1 MKLTEIKPKDSLK
14 QLLSNAGV
22 SIPIYANN
30 DMPTDASLLPDEF
43 ISISQNGLL
52 NSYTRELSF
61 ITSTLALSLSEALL
75 SNGATNVKKEKLLL
89 DIFEESING
98 KSLGDNYFEYDLS
111 NLMTD
116 SRNITAGYSTKII
129 NVKVKTY
136 KK

>member
-116 SRNITAGYSTKII
+116 SRNITSGYSTKII

>member
-1 MKLTEIKPKDSLK
+1 
-14 QLLSNAGV
+14 
-22 SIPIYANN
+22 
-30 DMPTDASLLPDEF
+30 MPTSGLANEF

-61 ITSTLALSLSEALL
+61 ITSTLALSLSVKLL
-75 SNGATNVKKEKLLL
+75 SNGATNVVKEKILL

>member
-14 QLLSNAGV
+14 QLLINAGV

-30 DMPTDASLLPDEF
+30 DMPTSGLANEF

-61 ITSTLALSLSEALL
+61 ITSTLALSLSVKLL
-75 SNGATNVKKEKLLL
+75 SNGATNIVKEKLLL
-89 DIFEESING
+89 DIFGESING

-129 NVKVKTY
+129 NIKVKTY

>member
-22 SIPIYANN
+22 TIPIYANN
-30 DMPTDASLLPDEF
+30 DMPTSGLANEF

-61 ITSTLALSLSEALL
+61 ITSTLALSLSVKLL
-75 SNGATNVKKEKLLL
+75 SNGATNVVKEKILL

>member
-22 SIPIYANN
+22 VIPIYANN
-30 DMPTDASLLPDEF
+30 DMPTSGLANEF

-61 ITSTLALSLSEALL
+61 ITSTLALSLSVKLL
-75 SNGATNVKKEKLLL
+75 SNGATNITKEKLLL

>member
-22 SIPIYANN
+22 TIPIYANN
-30 DMPTDASLLPDEF
+30 AMPTDASLLPDEF

-61 ITSTLALSLSEALL
+61 ITSTLALSLSVKLL

-116 SRNITAGYSTKII
+116 SRNITSGYSTKII

>member
-14 QLLSNAGV
+14 QLLINAGV
-22 SIPIYANN
+22 TVPIYANN
-30 DMPTDASLLPDEF
+30 DMPTSGLANEF

-61 ITSTLALSLSEALL
+61 MTSTLALSLSVKLL
-75 SNGATNVKKEKLLL
+75 SNGATNITKEKLLL

>member
-14 QLLSNAGV
+14 QLLLNAGV

-30 DMPTDASLLPDEF
+30 DMPTSGLANEF

-61 ITSTLALSLSEALL
+61 ITSTLALSLSVKLL
-75 SNGATNVKKEKLLL
+75 SNGATNVVKEKILL

-98 KSLGDNYFEYDLS
+98 KSLGVNYFEFDLS

>member
-22 SIPIYANN
+22 TIPIYANN
-30 DMPTDASLLPDEF
+30 DIPTSGLANEF

-61 ITSTLALSLSEALL
+61 ITSTLALSLSVKLL
-75 SNGATNVKKEKLLL
+75 SNGATNVDREKILL

-98 KSLGDNYFEYDLS
+98 KSLGDNYFEFDLS

-116 SRNITAGYSTKII
+116 SRNITSGYSTKII

>member
-14 QLLSNAGV
+14 QLLLNAGV
-22 SIPIYANN
+22 TIPIYANN
-30 DMPTDASLLPDEF
+30 DIPTSGLASEF

-61 ITSTLALSLSEALL
+61 ITSTLALSLSVKLL
-75 SNGATNVKKEKLLL
+75 SNGATNVVKEKILL

-98 KSLGDNYFEYDLS
+98 KYLGENYFEFDLS

-116 SRNITAGYSTKII
+116 SRNITSGYSTKII

>member
-22 SIPIYANN
+22 VIPIYANN
-30 DMPTDASLLPDEF
+30 DMPTSGLANEF

-61 ITSTLALSLSEALL
+61 ITSTLALSLSVKLL
-75 SNGATNVKKEKLLL
+75 SNGATNVVKEKILL

>member
-22 SIPIYANN
+22 TIPIYANN
-30 DMPTDASLLPDEF
+30 DMPTSGLASEF

-61 ITSTLALSLSEALL
+61 ITSTLALSLSVKLL
-75 SNGATNVKKEKLLL
+75 SNGATNVVKEKILL

>member
-14 QLLSNAGV
+14 QLLLNAGV
-22 SIPIYANN
+22 TIPIYANN
-30 DMPTDASLLPDEF
+30 DMPTSGLASEF

-61 ITSTLALSLSEALL
+61 ITSTLALSLSVKLL
-75 SNGATNVKKEKLLL
+75 SNGATNITKEKLLL

-116 SRNITAGYSTKII
+116 SRNITSGYSTKII

>member
-14 QLLSNAGV
+14 QLLISAGV
-22 SIPIYANN
+22 TIPIYANN
-30 DMPTDASLLPDEF
+30 DMPTSGLASEF
-43 ISISQNGLL
+43 ISIYQNGLL

-61 ITSTLALSLSEALL
+61 ITSTLALSLSVKLL
-75 SNGATNVKKEKLLL
+75 SNGATNVTKENLLL

>member
-30 DMPTDASLLPDEF
+30 DMPTSGLVNEF

-61 ITSTLALSLSEALL
+61 ITSTLALSLSVKLL
-75 SNGATNVKKEKLLL
+75 SNGATNIVKEKLLL

-116 SRNITAGYSTKII
+116 SRNITSGYSTKII

>member
-14 QLLSNAGV
+14 QLLINAGV

-30 DMPTDASLLPDEF
+30 DMPTSGLANEF

-61 ITSTLALSLSEALL
+61 ITSTLALSLSVKLL
-75 SNGATNVKKEKLLL
+75 SNGATNIVKEKLLL

-129 NVKVKTY
+129 NIKVKTY

>member
-22 SIPIYANN
+22 TIPIYANN
-30 DMPTDASLLPDEF
+30 DIPTSGLASEF

-61 ITSTLALSLSEALL
+61 ITSTLALSLSVKLL
-75 SNGATNVKKEKLLL
+75 SNGATNVVKEKILL

-98 KSLGDNYFEYDLS
+98 KSLGVNYFEFDLS

-116 SRNITAGYSTKII
+116 SRNITSGYSTKII

>member
-22 SIPIYANN
+22 SVPIYANN

-61 ITSTLALSLSEALL
+61 ITSTLALSLSVKLL
-75 SNGATNVKKEKLLL
+75 SNGATNVVKEKILL

>member
-22 SIPIYANN
+22 TIPIYANN
-30 DMPTDASLLPDEF
+30 DMPTSGLASEF

-61 ITSTLALSLSEALL
+61 ITSTLALSLSVKLL
-75 SNGATNVKKEKLLL
+75 SNGATNIVKEKFLL

-116 SRNITAGYSTKII
+116 SRNITSGYSTKII

>member
-22 SIPIYANN
+22 VIPIYANN
-30 DMPTDASLLPDEF
+30 DMPTSGLASEF

>member
-22 SIPIYANN
+22 TIPIYANN

>member
-14 QLLSNAGV
+14 QLLINAGV

-30 DMPTDASLLPDEF
+30 DMPTSGLANEF

-61 ITSTLALSLSEALL
+61 ITSTLALSLSVKLL
-75 SNGATNVKKEKLLL
+75 SNGATNTVKEKLLL
-89 DIFEESING
+89 DVFEESING

-129 NVKVKTY
+129 NIKVKTY

>member
-22 SIPIYANN
+22 SVPIYANN
-30 DMPTDASLLPDEF
+30 DMPTDASLLPAEF

>member
-22 SIPIYANN
+22 TIPIYANN
-30 DMPTDASLLPDEF
+30 DMPTSGLASEF

>member
-22 SIPIYANN
+22 TIPIYANN
-30 DMPTDASLLPDEF
+30 DMPTSGLASEF

-61 ITSTLALSLSEALL
+61 ITSTLALSLSVKLL
-75 SNGATNVKKEKLLL
+75 SNGATNVVKEKILL

-98 KSLGDNYFEYDLS
+98 KYLGENYFEFDLS

-116 SRNITAGYSTKII
+116 SRNITSGYSTKII

>member
-30 DMPTDASLLPDEF
+30 DMPTSGLASEF

-61 ITSTLALSLSEALL
+61 ITSTLALSLSVKLL
-75 SNGATNVKKEKLLL
+75 SNGATNVVKEKILL

-116 SRNITAGYSTKII
+116 SRNITSGYSTKII

>member
-22 SIPIYANN
+22 TIPIYANN
-30 DMPTDASLLPDEF
+30 DMPTSGLASEF

-61 ITSTLALSLSEALL
+61 ITSTLALSLSVKLL
-75 SNGATNVKKEKLLL
+75 SNGATNVVKEKILL

-98 KSLGDNYFEYDLS
+98 KSLGDNYFEFDLS

-116 SRNITAGYSTKII
+116 SRNITSGYSTKII

>member
-14 QLLSNAGV
+14 QLLLNAGV
-22 SIPIYANN
+22 TIPIYANN
-30 DMPTDASLLPDEF
+30 DMPTSGLASEF

-61 ITSTLALSLSEALL
+61 ITSTLALSLSVKLL
-75 SNGATNVKKEKLLL
+75 SNGATNVVKEKILL

-98 KSLGDNYFEYDLS
+98 KSLGNNYFEFDLS

>member
-22 SIPIYANN
+22 TIPIYANN
-30 DMPTDASLLPDEF
+30 DMPTSGLANEF

-61 ITSTLALSLSEALL
+61 ITSTLALSLSVKLL
-75 SNGATNVKKEKLLL
+75 SNGATNVVKEKILL

-98 KSLGDNYFEYDLS
+98 KYLGENYFEFDLS

-116 SRNITAGYSTKII
+116 SRNITSGYSTKII

>member
-22 SIPIYANN
+22 TIPIYANN
-30 DMPTDASLLPDEF
+30 DIPTSGLASEF

-61 ITSTLALSLSEALL
+61 TTSTLALSLSVKLL
-75 SNGATNVKKEKLLL
+75 SNGATNVVKEKILL

-98 KSLGDNYFEYDLS
+98 KSLGDNYFEFDLS

-116 SRNITAGYSTKII
+116 SRNITSGYSTKII

>member
-14 QLLSNAGV
+14 QLLLNAGV
-22 SIPIYANN
+22 VIPIYANN
-30 DMPTDASLLPDEF
+30 DIPTSGLASEF

-61 ITSTLALSLSEALL
+61 ITSTLALSLSVKLL
-75 SNGATNVKKEKLLL
+75 SNGATNVVKEKILL
-89 DIFEESING
+89 DIFQESING
-98 KSLGDNYFEYDLS
+98 KSLGVNYFEFDLS

-116 SRNITAGYSTKII
+116 SRNITSGYSTKII

>member
-14 QLLSNAGV
+14 QLLINAGV
-22 SIPIYANN
+22 VIPIYANN
-30 DMPTDASLLPDEF
+30 DMPTSGLANEF

-61 ITSTLALSLSEALL
+61 ITSTLALSLSVKLL
-75 SNGATNVKKEKLLL
+75 SNGATNVVKEKILL

-98 KSLGDNYFEYDLS
+98 KSLGDNYFEFDLS

>member
-30 DMPTDASLLPDEF
+30 DMPTSGLANEF

-61 ITSTLALSLSEALL
+61 ITSTLALSLSVKLL
-75 SNGATNVKKEKLLL
+75 SNGATNTVKEKLLL

-129 NVKVKTY
+129 NIKVKTY

>member
-14 QLLSNAGV
+14 QLLLNAGV
-22 SIPIYANN
+22 TIPIYANN
-30 DMPTDASLLPDEF
+30 DMPTSGLASEF

-61 ITSTLALSLSEALL
+61 ITSTLALSLSVKLL
-75 SNGATNVKKEKLLL
+75 SNGATNVVKEKILL

>member
-14 QLLSNAGV
+14 QLLINAGV
-22 SIPIYANN
+22 VIPIYANN
-30 DMPTDASLLPDEF
+30 DMPTSGLANEF

-61 ITSTLALSLSEALL
+61 ITSTLALSLSVKLL
-75 SNGATNVKKEKLLL
+75 SNGATNIVKEKLLL

>member
-14 QLLSNAGV
+14 QLLLNAGV
-22 SIPIYANN
+22 TIPIYANN
-30 DMPTDASLLPDEF
+30 DMPTSGLASEF

-61 ITSTLALSLSEALL
+61 ITSTLALSLSVKLL
-75 SNGATNVKKEKLLL
+75 SNGATNVVKEKILL

-98 KSLGDNYFEYDLS
+98 KSLGVNYFEFDLN

-116 SRNITAGYSTKII
+116 SRNITSGYSTKII

>member
-22 SIPIYANN
+22 VIPIYANN
-30 DMPTDASLLPDEF
+30 DMPTSGLASEF

-61 ITSTLALSLSEALL
+61 ITSTLALSLSVKLL
-75 SNGATNVKKEKLLL
+75 SNGATNVVKEKILL

-98 KSLGDNYFEYDLS
+98 KSLGENYFEYDLS